1 MIPKWDRTKYA
12 SIVMEA
18 YKNDDEGGLDDIDE
32 NEAIAGSV
40 ESLELDAADA
50 YIFRGPSGGRRV
62 YCM

>member
-1 MIPKWDRTKYA
+1 MVIPKWDGTKYA
-12 SIVMEA
+12 NIVMEA

-50 YIFRGPSGGRRV
+50 
-62 YCM
+62 